1 MSELITIKIKDEI
14 AKYVTKYTTKY
25 NRPIDEVVN
34 ELLSIGF
41 EHKFSELYKQY
52 RKGEISLSWLG
63 KELGLS
69 LRDTYDLLEKRG
81 LPLSAGVDRIIQ
93 FQNG

>member
-1 MSELITIKIKDEI
+1 MSELITIKIKDEV

-34 ELLSIGF
+34 ELLLIGF
-41 EHKFSELYKQY
+41 EQKFYELYKQY
-52 RKGEISLSWLG
+52 RKGEISLGWLA

-69 LRDTYDLLEKRG
+69 LRDTYDLLERRDI
-81 LPLSAGVDRIIQ
+81 PLSAGVDRIQ
-93 FQNG
+93 FQNS